1 MNFLYQIAVL
11 SSVCLNDLKA
21 SDVILTDVENYKD
34 ERLMYV
40 GLSRARFSLTVL
52 ETQKASDERGKL
64 FFERMV
70 KNVR

>member
-1 MNFLYQIAVL
+1 M
-11 SSVCLNDLKA
+11 
-21 SDVILTDVENYKD
+21 TDVENYKD